1 MVGGEIFIPKINSFK
16 IVDLV
21 KKLSP
26 KSKLN
31 FIGIRPG
38 EKIHELLFSKDDSLN
53 VIEFK
58 KYYIIK
64 PSINMTKKVNYHT
77 NNKKEVGKQLEK
89 NCEYSSENFSI
100 LDQRKFNELE
110 I

>member
-1 MVGGEIFIPKINSFK
+1 M
-16 IVDLV
+16 DLV
-21 KKLSP
+21 KRLSP

-31 FIGIRPG
+31 YIGIRPG

-64 PSINMTKKVNYHT
+64 PSINMTKKINYYI
-77 NNKKEVGKQLEK
+77 NNKKEVGKQLKK
-89 NCEYSSENFSI
+89 N
-100 LDQRKFNELE
+100 
-110 I
+110 